1 MMLFRSDSLSLL
13 PFVRDEGLATW
24 GKAVVATGDV
34 RHGCVIGKHV
44 SLEEKRGALYLNG
57 RSWRLLSGAMHY
69 FRVRPEDWDTRLLQI
84 KALGLNTVETYVP
97 WNLHNPSPER
107 WVFEGALDLERF
119 LIAAAR
125 HQLYVVL
132 RIGPYICAEWDFGGL
147 PSWLLADPS
156 MRVRTS
162 HPMYLLAVKR
172 YFDRLLPLVERM
184 QTGHGGPVIAL
195 QVENEYSHF
204 PEPRDAAYLALLISW
219 LRQAG
224 LTVPLMTA
232 DPPGAAASGSLA
244 KDPSLLKAIN
254 VLADPR
260 SALLAHNRSCMESE
274 DEAGSEG
281 KWPAKG
287 CPKLIMELWTGWFD
301 NWGADQTHHV
311 RDLDDFL
318 QTVQAALALGAS
330 INLYML
336 HGGTSFGFMA
346 GATHLQ
352 GYRPAVTSYDFDAP
366 ISESGELTQ
375 KWHALQELL
384 QRQPGKLDGSVAPRV
399 PLPERAGGTV
409 GYGRVELEKRLPL
422 WSVVEAMAARGA
434 GTQSLRPLLMEML
447 NNPQSHNPD
456 AQEGL
461 RDALVGQSFGF
472 VLYTAQI
479 NTSRWTRGSTGD
491 GEVELS
497 ELASTELSLAVQAV
511 RDRAQVFADKH
522 LEAVLERPGFGV
534 STSEDFA
541 NDGLGVYEPHISMAS
556 LELPQDGVF
565 LKREFE
571 LGILVENMGRI
582 NFQLNTKREDYL
594 DRKGIS
600 EGVWLG
606 GKEVLSWT
614 SYPIDF
620 NREML
625 DLLEESTEWVEA
637 EREVDWLPLEAVE
650 RDAPTFFKGAFHIR
664 RDDHPPSHA
673 SHPSG
678 TFMDMSGWHK
688 GVCAINGFLLGRYW
702 QVGPQFTLYVPG
714 SLLRW
719 GTNTDQLTTAN
730 LAKVSAEMRL
740 ENEKILRQKDKEII
754 EASKGSKSE
763 KDKKKQKAGS
773 AKAKKKKPKKQLT
786 SSSGSSDDTSSDS
799 SSESGSSGR
808 RKRRSSSDD
817 GDVGN
822 MAALDEKDVAEK
834 LKAAAG
840 TKRLADI
847 LRAVWKLPD
856 EWDNTKKTGGL
867 TRPQIV
873 KLASLTAEEL
883 AIWYAGEDTYAV
895 YTLVSPWTSVSYVG
909 KAWSGIY
916 TRVKR
921 HLQVARDPK
930 LWGAKKLLL
939 LAAQLWRVEL
949 CVCPAGLL

>member
-1 MMLFRSDSLSLL
+1 
-13 PFVRDEGLATW
+13 
-24 GKAVVATGDV
+24 
-34 RHGCVIGKHV
+34 
-44 SLEEKRGALYLNG
+44 
-57 RSWRLLSGAMHY
+57 MHY

-318 QTVQAALALGAS
+318 QTVQEGLRDALVGQSFGFVLYTAQINTSRWTRGSTGDAELASTELSLAVQAVRDRAQVFADKHLEAVLERPGFGEPAPITFTVAALALGAS

-456 AQEGL
+456 AQ
-461 RDALVGQSFGF
+461 
-472 VLYTAQI
+472 
-479 NTSRWTRGSTGD
+479 
-491 GEVELS
+491 
-497 ELASTELSLAVQAV
+497 
-511 RDRAQVFADKH
+511 
-522 LEAVLERPGFGV
+522 
-534 STSEDFA
+534 
-541 NDGLGVYEPHISMAS
+541 AS
-556 LELPQDGVF
+556 LLH
-565 LKREFE
+565 
-571 LGILVENMGRI
+571 
-582 NFQLNTKREDYL
+582 LNP
-594 DRKGIS
+594 
-600 EGVWLG
+600 V
-606 GKEVLSWT
+606 
-614 SYPIDF
+614 
-620 NREML
+620 
-625 DLLEESTEWVEA
+625 
-637 EREVDWLPLEAVE
+637 
-650 RDAPTFFKGAFHIR
+650 
-664 RDDHPPSHA
+664 
-673 SHPSG
+673 
-678 TFMDMSGWHK
+678 
-688 GVCAINGFLLGRYW
+688 
-702 QVGPQFTLYVPG
+702 
-714 SLLRW
+714 
-719 GTNTDQLTTAN
+719 
-730 LAKVSAEMRL
+730 
-740 ENEKILRQKDKEII
+740 
-754 EASKGSKSE
+754 
-763 KDKKKQKAGS
+763 
-773 AKAKKKKPKKQLT
+773 
-786 SSSGSSDDTSSDS
+786 
-799 SSESGSSGR
+799 
-808 RKRRSSSDD
+808 
-817 GDVGN
+817 
-822 MAALDEKDVAEK
+822 
-834 LKAAAG
+834 
-840 TKRLADI
+840 
-847 LRAVWKLPD
+847 
-856 EWDNTKKTGGL
+856 
-867 TRPQIV
+867 
-873 KLASLTAEEL
+873 
-883 AIWYAGEDTYAV
+883 
-895 YTLVSPWTSVSYVG
+895 
-909 KAWSGIY
+909 
-916 TRVKR
+916 
-921 HLQVARDPK
+921 
-930 LWGAKKLLL
+930 
-939 LAAQLWRVEL
+939 
-949 CVCPAGLL
+949 